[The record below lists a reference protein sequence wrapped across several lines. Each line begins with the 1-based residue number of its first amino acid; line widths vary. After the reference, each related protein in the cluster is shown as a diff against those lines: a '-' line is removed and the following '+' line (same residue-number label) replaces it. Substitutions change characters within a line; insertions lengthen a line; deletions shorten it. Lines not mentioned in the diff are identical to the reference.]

1 MASGN
6 LPGENRAYQIEAPCI
21 VFFVLAPI
29 FVGVRLWARIKLRG
43 WSGIGL
49 DDWTILVSTIF
60 ATVVSALMV
69 ASCAH
74 GFGQHIANLTK
85 PNRLMTLKLFYVAQ
99 AFYKLTINLTK
110 ASILLL
116 YLRIFPK
123 LWFRKT
129 CLVLL
134 AVILLYMVGTTASS
148 IWQCNPIPR
157 AWDKS
162 IAGTCISIT
171 ANWYANAAFSIT
183 TDLVILGLPMHS
195 IYTSHLPTS
204 QKLALMGVFALGLF
218 TTITSILRMTTL
230 NFSSTSPDIT
240 FDIDSSIWTMI
251 EQNLAI
257 ICACLPVCRL
267 PLSYILPSYFSTST
281 PPSSSS
287 SIPAIKMKPRIHIG
301 GSSSSTQEF
310 NGHISDA
317 EGGYGKRR
325 YGQYGIDKGVIETSV
340 GVIMPPATPVTAGRL
355 DTSGSR
361 RTKAEE
367 WVQQQRREHENLGRQ
382 SFHGSVHSA
391 GRSGHSSSEEGD
403 RQSEAA
409 IRMVRNYG
417 VLSDGEEVEP
427 HAQVR

>member
-1 MASGN
+1 MATGN

-21 VFFVLAPI
+21 VFFVLTPV
-29 FVGVRLWARIKLRG
+29 FVGIRLWARVKLRG
-43 WSGIGL
+43 WSGLGM
-49 DDWTILVSTIF
+49 DDWTIVVSTIF

-74 GFGQHIANLTK
+74 GFGQHISNLTK
-85 PNRLMTLKLFYVAQ
+85 PNKLMTLKLFYVAQ

-123 LWFRKT
+123 RWFRAT
-129 CLVLL
+129 CFVLL
-134 AVILLYMVGTTASS
+134 AIILLYMVGTTASS

-162 IAGTCISIT
+162 ITGTCISIT

-183 TDLVILGLPMHS
+183 TDLIILGLPMHS

-240 FDIDSSIWTMI
+240 FDIDSSIWTVI

-281 PPSSSS
+281 SPSSSS
-287 SIPAIKMKPRIHIG
+287 SMPAIKMKPRIHIA
-301 GSSSSTQEF
+301 GSSSSTQAF
-310 NGHISDA
+310 NGHVSDA
-317 EGGYGKRR
+317 EAAYEERR
-325 YGQYGIDKGVIETSV
+325 YGQYGIDKGVIETNV
-340 GVIMPPATPVTAGRL
+340 GAVTPPAPLVTTNRPDTAG
-355 DTSGSR
+355 SR
-361 RTKAEE
+361 SSNE
-367 WVQQQRREHENLGRQ
+367 
-382 SFHGSVHSA
+382 
-391 GRSGHSSSEEGD
+391 RSMERGK
-403 RQSEAA
+403 
-409 IRMVRNYG
+409 
-417 VLSDGEEVEP
+417 
-427 HAQVR
+427 

>member
-21 VFFVLAPI
+21 VFFVLTPL
-29 FVGVRLWARIKLRG
+29 FVGIRFWARIKLRG
-43 WSGIGL
+43 WSGLGW
-49 DDWTILVSTIF
+49 DDWTI
-60 ATVVSALMV
+60 VVSA
-69 ASCAH
+69 
-74 GFGQHIANLTK
+74 
-85 PNRLMTLKLFYVAQ
+85 LFYVAQ

-123 LWFRKT
+123 QWFRT
-129 CLVLL
+129 ACFVLL
-134 AVILLYMVGTTASS
+134 AIILLYMVGTTVSS

-162 IAGTCISIT
+162 IPGTCINIT

-195 IYTSHLPTS
+195 IYTSHLPAS

-230 NFSSTSPDIT
+230 NLSSTSPDIT

-281 PPSSSS
+281 SPSSSS
-287 SIPAIKMKPRIHIG
+287 SIPAIKMKPRIHMV

-310 NGHISDA
+310 NGHISDVEA
-317 EGGYGKRR
+317 LGYEERR
-325 YGQYGIDKGVIETSV
+325 YGQYGIDKGVIEARV
-340 GVIMPPATPVTAGRL
+340 GVVMPPSTPVAADRPG
-355 DTSGSR
+355 TSG
-361 RTKAEE
+361 TGANKVEE
-367 WVQQQRREHENLGRQ
+367 WVEQQR
-382 SFHGSVHSA
+382 
-391 GRSGHSSSEEGD
+391 
-403 RQSEAA
+403 
-409 IRMVRNYG
+409 
-417 VLSDGEEVEP
+417 
-427 HAQVR
+427 